1 MDFETF
7 LDIYVTNRSEQIL
20 DRHGIE
26 FRYTAA
32 SLLIA
37 CSKSDMDQDPEETR
51 IIRRILQTTFEI
63 SDTIIDRLIK
73 FGEDA
78 SDEEYLDKITAFV
91 NTQFG
96 KRDKYFLLQ
105 KLWLVAYADD
115 RIEQSEEKFIKRV
128 AQALSMDDV
137 DINTARAQAQR
148 EYVAEE

>member
-7 LDIYVTNRSEQIL
+7 LDIYVTNRSDEIL

-51 IIRRILQTTFEI
+51 VIRRILQNTFEI

-73 FGEDA
+73 FGENA
-78 SDEEYLDKITAFV
+78 SDEEYLGKITSFV

-105 KLWLVAYADD
+105 KLWLVAYADE
-115 RIEQSEEKFIKRV
+115 RIEDSEEKFIKRV
-128 AQALSMDDV
+128 AGELGMDEV
-137 DINTARAQAQR
+137 DITTARAQAER
-148 EYVAEE
+148 EVAAAS

>member
-7 LDIYVTNRSEQIL
+7 LDIYVANRSDEIL

-51 IIRRILQTTFEI
+51 VIRQILQTTFEI

-73 FGEDA
+73 FGENA
-78 SDEEYLDKITAFV
+78 SDAEYLDKITGFV
-91 NTQFG
+91 NKQFG

-105 KLWLVAYADD
+105 KLWLVAYADE
-115 RIEQSEEKFIKRV
+115 RIEQSEEKFIRRV
-128 AQALSMDDV
+128 AQALDMDDI
-137 DINTARAQAQR
+137 DISTARAQAER
-148 EYVAEE
+148 EFAAES